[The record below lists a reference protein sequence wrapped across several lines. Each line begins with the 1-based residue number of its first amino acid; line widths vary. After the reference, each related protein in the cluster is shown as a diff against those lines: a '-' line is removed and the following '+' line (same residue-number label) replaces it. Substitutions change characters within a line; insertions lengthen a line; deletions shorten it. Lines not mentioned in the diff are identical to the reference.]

1 MQAMFPK
8 VGMGQGGKMYW
19 SGALKDVQVFGGE
32 REREGKMGV
41 QTEAKA
47 YVKVRGTT
55 EHRAFRKLK
64 EFYEVGL

>member
-1 MQAMFPK
+1 MCRCLVA
-8 VGMGQGGKMYW
+8 
-19 SGALKDVQVFGGE
+19 